1 MNKWMNDWIHESDTV
16 PYVCNSFTFLLSTL
30 TVLFNFQASREKIV
44 QQNSRRSE
52 LCDQLLKEIVNSKLV
67 PMTAQ
72 LVGFI
77 VTFSR
82 VRHWAPWYISSSD
95 SMLPVS
101 AVYVSM
107 RGAINVRD
115 FKTGLPVVN
124 MDCGSCY
131 IYCF

>member
-1 MNKWMNDWIHESDTV
+1 MNKWMNDWINESDTV

-30 TVLFNFQASREKIV
+30 TVLFNFQASKEKIV
-44 QQNSRRSE
+44 QQNSKRSD

-82 VRHWAPWYISSSD
+82 VGHWAPWYISSGD

-107 RGAINVRD
+107 RGAINVSLETLKQD
-115 FKTGLPVVN
+115 SL
-124 MDCGSCY
+124 
-131 IYCF
+131 